1 MALDTSIP
9 LQVTQPNIL
18 GAVAQGLA
26 IRRER
31 EIQPVQQASALTKLE
46 EEKLQLAQK
55 ERDDSFQRFMQ
66 TYQLPVNETGQINVG
81 QAAEDMV
88 KAGHG
93 QMALQGIDKHL
104 QANASMAK
112 NRIELEAV
120 VRNAAIHVA
129 QAYRDQPKAAQDIV
143 AESADAHFKK
153 TYGVSPNELLGKDW
167 IRAAFKAPTTEIA
180 AAGERRAD
188 ITQLT
193 TKEDLDPASA
203 KSKAFREFVMQQTGQ
218 PLPISLSLGDAA
230 RTPIYQKLVESY
242 LISGEARIGATGD
255 VATTEVQKAKLTEL
269 RDAAQALVG
278 KSWYKPAERIVNIF
292 KSITND
298 ADRAKFQQIRDEL
311 SAQGI
316 SVDETTTLSGA
327 LDALNRKLEEVGV
340 RQAGAKAIAVGKNVP
355 EVVKEVTAGKVTP
368 YIMNGKIY
376 KLTAEQLQTP
386 KLQELIKAGRLKK
399 GS

>member
-9 LQVTQPNIL
+9 LQVAQPNIL
-18 GAVAQGLA
+18 GAVQQGLA

-31 EIQPVQQASALTKLE
+31 EIQPVQQASALNKLE
-46 EEKLQLAQK
+46 EEKLQLEQK

-120 VRNAAIHVA
+120 VRNAAIQVA

-153 TYGVSPNELLGKDW
+153 TYGISPNELLGKDW
-167 IRAAFKAPTTEIA
+167 IRAAFKAPTTEVA

-193 TKEDLDPASA
+193 TKEDLDPNST
-203 KSKAFREFVMQQTGQ
+203 KSKAFRQFYFDQSGQQ
-218 PLPISLSLGDAA
+218 LPASLSVGDASRNPA
-230 RTPIYQKLVESY
+230 YQNIVESY
-242 LISGEARIGATGD
+242 LISQGQRTEAVGTIAATEERK
-255 VATTEVQKAKLTEL
+255 TKLTGIKTGVEEL
-269 RDAAQALVG
+269 
-278 KSWYKPAERIVNIF
+278 KNKTWYKPAERIANIF

-298 ADRAKFQQIRDEL
+298 AERAKFQQLQSEL
-311 SAQGI
+311 SSVGI
-316 SVDETTTLSGA
+316 TVDENTTLQGA
-327 LDALNRKLEEVGV
+327 VDALNRQLQEVGEKQV
-340 RQAGAKAIAVGKNVP
+340 GAKAIATGKNIPQVA
-355 EVVKEVTAGKVTP
+355 EKVTT
-368 YIMNGKIY
+368 GKTTPFVDAKGRVY
-376 KLTAEQLQTP
+376 NLTKEDQVKLKSA
-386 KLQELIKAGRLKK
+386 IDGGALKR
-399 GS
+399 GN